1 MPQPKR
7 PRSTGKPA
15 DASIAADKQKA
26 EDPKPAPRAKTKPK
40 RTKEVTAKAPKP
52 AAPGREAEE
61 AAAGSGREAEQPSVG
76 KKPAAKKPAAKKP
89 AAKPKAKAE
98 EKPTPVAT
106 PAPQAAPLVRAKARY
121 VRGSARKARLVADHI
136 RGKDV
141 VEARKVL
148 TFSPRHAARDLEKL
162 LNSAVANAEE
172 NHELVGDD
180 LRVKEIRVDE
190 GPTLKRWRPRAQGR
204 ATRINKRTAHL
215 SIALTPKE

>member
-1 MPQPKR
+1 MPQPRKKE
-7 PRSTGKPA
+7 PR
-15 DASIAADKQKA
+15 
-26 EDPKPAPRAKTKPK
+26 
-40 RTKEVTAKAPKP
+40 AKAPKP
-52 AAPGREAEE
+52 DG
-61 AAAGSGREAEQPSVG
+61 GGREAEQPSVDVKAEDPKPSPRAKTKAKG
-76 KKPAAKKPAAKKP
+76 DSAPAKKAAPKKAAPKKPAAKKPPAKKA
-89 AAKPKAKAE
+89 AAKPKAE
-98 EKPTPVAT
+98 PEKVVTG
-106 PAPQAAPLVRAKARY
+106 APLVRASAKY

-148 TFSPRHAARDLEKL
+148 SFSPRHAARDLEKL
-162 LNSAVANAEE
+162 LNSAVANAEH
-172 NHELVGDD
+172 NLELVGDD